1 MKIALD
7 GPAGAGKSTVAK
19 AISKKLDIM
28 YLDTGAMYRAV
39 ALHMLDNGI
48 AVEDIKKVEEAL
60 EEIDLQIKYEDG
72 MQKMYLKGEDVSL
85 RIRENAVSKAASDFS
100 ALQPVRVFLV
110 KMQQDT
116 ARKNDC
122 ILDGRD
128 IGTCVLPDADFK
140 FYLTADS
147 SERARRR
154 AKELIEKG
162 QNVDV
167 KKIQEEIELRDYN
180 DSHRE
185 FSPLR
190 QAEDAVL
197 VDSTNMNV
205 DEVINFITGIIEG
218 KKC

>member
-19 AISKKLDIM
+19 ALAKKLDIM
-28 YLDTGAMYRAV
+28 YLDTGAIYRAV

-48 AVEDIKKVEEAL
+48 TVEQKDKVEEAL
-60 EEIDLQIKYEDG
+60 KNIDLVVKYEDG
-72 MQKMYLKGEDVSL
+72 MQKMYLAGKDVSL

-110 KMQQDT
+110 KMQQET

-128 IGTCVLPDADFK
+128 IGTFVLPDADFK
-140 FYLTADS
+140 FFLTADS
-147 SERARRR
+147 SERAKRR
-154 AKELIEKG
+154 AKELAEKG
-162 QNVDV
+162 QVVDV
-167 KKIQEEIELRDYN
+167 QQIQKEIEQRDYN

-185 FSPLR
+185 FAPLK

-197 VDSTNMNV
+197 VDSTFMNV
-205 DEVINFITGIIEG
+205 EEVIAFVTNIIEG
-218 KKC
+218 K

>member
-19 AISKKLDIM
+19 AISKKLNIM

-48 AVEDIKKVEEAL
+48 EVSELDKVEEAL
-60 EEIDLQIKYEDG
+60 KNIDLVVKYEDG
-72 MQKMYLKGEDVSL
+72 VQKMYLKGEDVSL

-110 KMQQDT
+110 KMQQET
-116 ARKNDC
+116 AKKNDC

-154 AKELIEKG
+154 AKELEEKG
-162 QNVDV
+162 QVVDV
-167 KKIQEEIELRDYN
+167 KRIQEEIEQRDYN

-190 QAEDAVL
+190 QAEDAIL
-197 VDSTNMNV
+197 VDSTFMGIE
-205 DEVINFITGIIEG
+205 EVQNYIINIIKEG
-218 KKC
+218 K

>member
-19 AISKKLDIM
+19 AISKKLNIM

-48 AVEDIKKVEEAL
+48 EVSELDKVEEAL
-60 EEIDLQIKYEDG
+60 KNIDLVVKYEDG
-72 MQKMYLKGEDVSL
+72 MQKMYLKGKDVSL

-110 KMQQDT
+110 KMQQET
-116 ARKNDC
+116 AKKNDC

-154 AKELIEKG
+154 AKELEEKG
-162 QNVDV
+162 QIVDV
-167 KKIQEEIELRDYN
+167 KKIQEEIEQRDYN

-190 QAEDAVL
+190 QAEDAIL
-197 VDSTNMNV
+197 VDSTFMGIE
-205 DEVINFITGIIEG
+205 EVQNYIINIIKEG
-218 KKC
+218 K

>member
-19 AISKKLDIM
+19 AISKKLNIM

-48 AVEDIKKVEEAL
+48 EVSELDKVEEAL
-60 EEIDLQIKYEDG
+60 KNIDLVVKYEDG
-72 MQKMYLKGEDVSL
+72 VQKMYLKGEDVSL

-110 KMQQDT
+110 KMQQET
-116 ARKNDC
+116 AKKNDC

-154 AKELIEKG
+154 AKELEEKG
-162 QNVDV
+162 QVVDV
-167 KKIQEEIELRDYN
+167 KKIQEEIEQRDYN

-190 QAEDAVL
+190 QAEDAFL
-197 VDSTNMNV
+197 VDSTFMGIE
-205 DEVINFITGIIEG
+205 EVQNYIINIIKEG
-218 KKC
+218 K

>member
-19 AISKKLDIM
+19 ALAQKLDIM

-39 ALHMLDNGI
+39 ALYMLDNGI
-48 AVEDIKKVEEAL
+48 STDEQDKIEEAL
-60 EEIDLQIKYEDG
+60 ENIQLVVKYENG
-72 MQKMYLKGEDVSL
+72 AQKMYLKGEDVSL

-110 KMQQDT
+110 KMQQET
-116 ARKNDC
+116 ARQNDC
-122 ILDGRD
+122 VLDGRD

-147 SERARRR
+147 FERAKRR
-154 AKELIEKG
+154 AKELTEKG
-162 QNVDV
+162 QIVDV
-167 KKIQEEIELRDYN
+167 KKIQQEIEQRDYN
-180 DSHRE
+180 DSHRD
-185 FSPLR
+185 FSPLK

-197 VDSTNMNV
+197 IDSTNMTV
-205 DEVINFITGIIEG
+205 EEVINYVINIIEG
-218 KKC
+218 K